1 MADHR
6 RQVEAYLKSEI
17 PKTFDSRTISQMCA
31 DLQKDMDLIAS
42 NKDNGQPR
50 LSQKRMEMLLHQK
63 HRRLSFSYPGL
74 FFKIVR
80 GEVDPHMLKSL
91 LTLKGN
97 LDDKSISLEAARNR
111 VIDCAKT
118 QIEGSRGKPRT
129 RKAKPAGTVVQELR
143 FECKPEDS

>member
-1 MADHR
+1 MH
-6 RQVEAYLKSEI
+6 
-17 PKTFDSRTISQMCA
+17 A
-31 DLQKDMDLIAS
+31 DLQKDVDLITS
-42 NKDNGQPR
+42 NTNNGQPR

-63 HRRLSFSYPGL
+63 HRKFSFSYPGL

-91 LTLKGN
+91 LTLKEN
-97 LDDKSISLEAARNR
+97 LDDNSISLEAARNR

-118 QIEGSRGKPRT
+118 QIEASSGKPRVK
-129 RKAKPAGTVVQELR
+129 KARPPGTVVQELR